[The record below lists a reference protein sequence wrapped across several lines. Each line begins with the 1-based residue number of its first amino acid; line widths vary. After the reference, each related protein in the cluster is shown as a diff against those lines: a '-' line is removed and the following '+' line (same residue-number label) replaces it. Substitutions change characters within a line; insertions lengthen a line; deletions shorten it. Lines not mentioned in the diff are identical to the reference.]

1 MIIST
6 TLLALVL
13 AQTPSAKTLQVS
25 PPPPVGTLDAGK
37 LKGDPTELG
46 WSPDGAK
53 LFVQTSERDGKG
65 MVKSSRFYVVSP
77 GDGKQESVDTP
88 PAWAAEYWAWK
99 SKQFAP
105 GSTTFGIQI
114 KEDQKSVSAT
124 ASPMGGSL
132 AKGAP
137 SGDPSGGGTS
147 AEEVGAHAAQTQILR
162 VVTLTVKGEN
172 VGEFVGVQFLAGYT
186 FGWAPAPLAMIAYGN
201 QAGHLAVMDQQGQKQ
216 DVDGTRN
223 VVLPAWS
230 NDGSKIAFLQKAG
243 KNKYDLFVV
252 TVRP

>member
-1 MIIST
+1 MIIT
-6 TLLALVL
+6 TTMLALVL
-13 AQTPSAKTLQVS
+13 AQAPSAKTLQLS
-25 PPPPVGTLDAGK
+25 APTQMGTLDTGK
-37 LKGDPTELG
+37 LKGDPTQLG
-46 WSPDGAK
+46 WSPDGSK
-53 LFVQTSERDGKG
+53 LFLQTAERDSKG
-65 MVKSSRFYVVSP
+65 MVKNSRFYMVSAT
-77 GDGKQESVDTP
+77 DAKAESVDPP
-88 PAWAAEYWAWK
+88 PAWATEYWAWK

-105 GSTTFGIQI
+105 GSSTFGIEI

-137 SGDPSGGGTS
+137 SGDPSGGATT

-162 VVTLTVKGEN
+162 VVTLKVKGEN

-186 FGWAPAPLAMIAYGN
+186 FSWAPAPLVMIAYAN
-201 QAGHLAVMDQQGQKQ
+201 QSGHLALMDQQGLKQ
-216 DVDGTRN
+216 DVDSTKN